1 MLLIAGMIYFSG
13 NFRVQCLLMKFFS
26 TFILVF
32 LSLFAV
38 AQTDSTKVKVY
49 LTRITMD
56 VNDIQDPLLFASSID
71 ISLKP
76 TKQNEKYAT
85 HNLLGSME
93 IGDVRT
99 VQMDLIPTKIE
110 KSAITGSLINFTFR
124 SRSVDDFIG
133 VFNFIFEF
141 SDGTN
146 YPFRLGR
153 IAIGNDIKLNSIS
166 RTIFIR

>member
-1 MLLIAGMIYFSG
+1 
-13 NFRVQCLLMKFFS
+13 MKLYS
-26 TFILVF
+26 TFFLVF
-32 LSLFAV
+32 LSFFAV
-38 AQTDSTKVKVY
+38 AQSDSSQKQIY

-56 VNDIQDPLLFASSID
+56 INDIQDALLFASSID

-76 TKQNEKYAT
+76 TKQKEKYAT
-85 HNLLGSME
+85 HILLGSME
-93 IGDVRT
+93 LGDVRT
-99 VQMDLIPTKIE
+99 VQMDLIDK
-110 KSAITGSLINFTFR
+110 KLDKLAITSSLINFTFK

-146 YPFRLGR
+146 FPYRLGR

-166 RTIFIR
+166 RTIYIR

>member
-1 MLLIAGMIYFSG
+1 
-13 NFRVQCLLMKFFS
+13 MKYL
-26 TFILVF
+26 FIF
-32 LSLFAV
+32 LAIITAHFANG
-38 AQTDSTKVKVY
+38 QTAPTKADVY

-56 VNDIQDPLLFASSID
+56 VSNIEDPLLFASSMD

-76 TKQNEKYAT
+76 TKVSEKYAL
-85 HNLLGSME
+85 HNLIGSME

-99 VQMDLIPTKIE
+99 VQMDLLLKNIA
-110 KSAITGSLINFTFR
+110 KSSISSSLINFTFK

-146 YPFRLGR
+146 YPYRLGR
-153 IAIGNDIKLNSIS
+153 IAIGNDLKLSSIS
-166 RTIFIR
+166 RTIYIR

>member
-1 MLLIAGMIYFSG
+1 MKLYSTLFLI
-13 NFRVQCLLMKFFS
+13 
-26 TFILVF
+26 F
-32 LSLFAV
+32 LSIFAL
-38 AQTDSTKVKVY
+38 AQSDSTKKQVV

-56 VNDIQDPLLFASSID
+56 INDIQDALLFASSID

-85 HNLLGSME
+85 HILLGSME
-93 IGDVRT
+93 LGDVRT
-99 VQMDLIPTKIE
+99 VQMDLIDKKID
-110 KSAITGSLINFTFR
+110 KTAITSSLINFTFK

-146 YPFRLGR
+146 YPYRLGR

-166 RTIFIR
+166 RTIYIR

>member
-1 MLLIAGMIYFSG
+1 
-13 NFRVQCLLMKFFS
+13 MKLYSTVFF
-26 TFILVF
+26 VF

-38 AQTDSTKVKVY
+38 AQLDSTKKQVV

-56 VNDIQDPLLFASSID
+56 INEIQDPLLFASSID

-76 TKQNEKYAT
+76 TKLKDKYAT
-85 HNLLGSME
+85 HTLLGSME
-93 IGDVRT
+93 LGDVRT
-99 VQMDLIPTKIE
+99 VQMDLMDTKME
-110 KSAITGSLINFTFR
+110 KSAIMSSLINFTFK

>member
-1 MLLIAGMIYFSG
+1 
-13 NFRVQCLLMKFFS
+13 MKLCSTLFF
-26 TFILVF
+26 VF
-32 LSLFAV
+32 LTLFAL
-38 AQTDSTKVKVY
+38 AQSDSTKKQVY

-56 VNDIQDPLLFASSID
+56 VNDIQDPLLFASSVD

-76 TKQNEKYAT
+76 SKQNQKYAT

-99 VQMDLIPTKIE
+99 VQMDLMDQKME
-110 KSAITGSLINFTFR
+110 KSAIMSSSINFTFK

-166 RTIFIR
+166 RTIFLR

>member
-1 MLLIAGMIYFSG
+1 MKLYTTICFVLLSI
-13 NFRVQCLLMKFFS
+13 
-26 TFILVF
+26 
-32 LSLFAV
+32 FAV
-38 AQTDSTKVKVY
+38 AQSDSTKKQVY

-56 VNDIQDPLLFASSID
+56 VNDIQDPLLFASSVD

-76 TKQNEKYAT
+76 SKQNQKYAT
-85 HNLLGSME
+85 HSLLGSME

-99 VQMDLIPTKIE
+99 VQMDLMDTKME
-110 KSAITGSLINFTFR
+110 KSAIMSSSINFTFK

-166 RTIFIR
+166 RTIFLR

>member
-1 MLLIAGMIYFSG
+1 MP
-13 NFRVQCLLMKFFS
+13 MKLFTTLCF
-26 TFILVF
+26 VF
-32 LSLFAV
+32 LSLSAM
-38 AQTDSTKVKVY
+38 AQSDSTKTKVF

-76 TKQNEKYAT
+76 TKQKEKFAT
-85 HNLLGSME
+85 HLLLGSME

-99 VQMDLIPTKIE
+99 VQMDLMPTKIE
-110 KSAITGSLINFTFR
+110 KSAISSSLINFSFK

>member
-1 MLLIAGMIYFSG
+1 
-13 NFRVQCLLMKFFS
+13 MKLYNTVFF
-26 TFILVF
+26 VF

-38 AQTDSTKVKVY
+38 AQSDSTKKQVV

-56 VNDIQDPLLFASSID
+56 INEIQDALLFASSID

-76 TKQNEKYAT
+76 TKLKEKYAT
-85 HNLLGSME
+85 HILLGSME

-99 VQMDLIPTKIE
+99 VQMDLSENKME
-110 KSAITGSLINFTFR
+110 KSAIMSSLINFTFK

-153 IAIGNDIKLNSIS
+153 ITIGNDIKLNSIS

>member
-1 MLLIAGMIYFSG
+1 
-13 NFRVQCLLMKFFS
+13 MKLF
-26 TFILVF
+26 TTLCLVF
-32 LSLFAV
+32 LSVFAL
-38 AQTDSTKVKVY
+38 AQSDSTKSKIY

-56 VNDIQDPLLFASSID
+56 VNEIQDPLLFASSID

-85 HNLLGSME
+85 HTLLGSME

-99 VQMDLIPTKIE
+99 VQLDLIATKME
-110 KSAITGSLINFTFR
+110 KSAMMSSLINFSFK
-124 SRSVDDFIG
+124 SRSVDDFMG

>member
-1 MLLIAGMIYFSG
+1 
-13 NFRVQCLLMKFFS
+13 MKLYTTIFF
-26 TFILVF
+26 LF
-32 LSLFAV
+32 LSLFAL
-38 AQTDSTKVKVY
+38 AQSDSTKKLVV

-56 VNDIQDPLLFASSID
+56 INDIQDALLFASSID

-85 HNLLGSME
+85 HILLGSME
-93 IGDVRT
+93 LGDVRT
-99 VQMDLIPTKIE
+99 VQMDLIDKKID
-110 KSAITGSLINFTFR
+110 KTAITSSLINFTFK

-146 YPFRLGR
+146 YPYRLGR

-166 RTIFIR
+166 RTIYIR

>member
-1 MLLIAGMIYFSG
+1 
-13 NFRVQCLLMKFFS
+13 MKLYSTVFF
-26 TFILVF
+26 VF
-32 LSLFAV
+32 LSIFAV
-38 AQTDSTKVKVY
+38 AQSDSTKKQVV

-56 VNDIQDPLLFASSID
+56 INEIQDPLLFASSID

-76 TKQNEKYAT
+76 TKLKEKYAT
-85 HNLLGSME
+85 HILLGSME

-99 VQMDLIPTKIE
+99 VQMDLSENKME
-110 KSAITGSLINFTFR
+110 KSAIMSSLINFTFK

-153 IAIGNDIKLNSIS
+153 IAIGNDVKLNSIS

>member
-1 MLLIAGMIYFSG
+1 
-13 NFRVQCLLMKFFS
+13 MKLF
-26 TFILVF
+26 TTLCLVF
-32 LSLFAV
+32 LSVFAL
-38 AQTDSTKVKVY
+38 AQSDSTKSKIY

-56 VNDIQDPLLFASSID
+56 VNEIQDPLLFASSID

-85 HNLLGSME
+85 HTLLGSME

-99 VQMDLIPTKIE
+99 VQLDLIATKME
-110 KSAITGSLINFTFR
+110 KSAMMSSLINFSFK

>member
-1 MLLIAGMIYFSG
+1 
-13 NFRVQCLLMKFFS
+13 MKLYS
-26 TFILVF
+26 TFFLVF
-32 LSLFAV
+32 LSFFAV
-38 AQTDSTKVKVY
+38 AQSDSSQKQIY

-56 VNDIQDPLLFASSID
+56 INDIQDPLLFASSID

-85 HNLLGSME
+85 HILLGSME
-93 IGDVRT
+93 LGDVRT
-99 VQMDLIPTKIE
+99 VQMDLIDKKID
-110 KSAITGSLINFTFR
+110 KTAITSSLINFTFK

-146 YPFRLGR
+146 YPYRLGR

-166 RTIFIR
+166 RTIYIR

>member
-1 MLLIAGMIYFSG
+1 
-13 NFRVQCLLMKFFS
+13 MKLYS
-26 TFILVF
+26 TLFLVF
-32 LSLFAV
+32 LSLFAL
-38 AQTDSTKVKVY
+38 AQSDSTKKQVV

-56 VNDIQDPLLFASSID
+56 INDIQDALLFASSID

-85 HNLLGSME
+85 HILLGSME
-93 IGDVRT
+93 LGDVRT
-99 VQMDLIPTKIE
+99 VQMDLIDKKID
-110 KSAITGSLINFTFR
+110 KTAITSSLINFTFK

-146 YPFRLGR
+146 YPYRLGR

-166 RTIFIR
+166 RTIYIR

>member
-1 MLLIAGMIYFSG
+1 
-13 NFRVQCLLMKFFS
+13 MKLYSTVFF
-26 TFILVF
+26 VF

-38 AQTDSTKVKVY
+38 AQSDSTKKQVV

-56 VNDIQDPLLFASSID
+56 INEIQDALLFASSID

-76 TKQNEKYAT
+76 TKLKEKYAT
-85 HNLLGSME
+85 HILLGSME

-99 VQMDLIPTKIE
+99 VQMDLSENKME
-110 KSAITGSLINFTFR
+110 KSAIMSSLINFTFK

>member
-1 MLLIAGMIYFSG
+1 
-13 NFRVQCLLMKFFS
+13 MKLYS
-26 TFILVF
+26 TLFLVF
-32 LSLFAV
+32 LSLFAL
-38 AQTDSTKVKVY
+38 AQSDSTKKQVV

-56 VNDIQDPLLFASSID
+56 INDIQDALLFASSID

-85 HNLLGSME
+85 HILLGSME
-93 IGDVRT
+93 LGDVRT
-99 VQMDLIPTKIE
+99 VQMDLIDKKID
-110 KSAITGSLINFTFR
+110 KTAITSSLINFTFK

-146 YPFRLGR
+146 YPYRLGR

>member
-1 MLLIAGMIYFSG
+1 
-13 NFRVQCLLMKFFS
+13 MKLYSTVFFV
-26 TFILVF
+26 FISF
-32 LSLFAV
+32 FAS
-38 AQTDSTKVKVY
+38 AQLDSTKKQVV

-56 VNDIQDPLLFASSID
+56 INEIQDPLLFASSID

-76 TKQNEKYAT
+76 TKLKDKYAT
-85 HNLLGSME
+85 HTLLGSME
-93 IGDVRT
+93 LGDVRT
-99 VQMDLIPTKIE
+99 VQMDLMDTKME
-110 KSAITGSLINFTFR
+110 KSAIMSSLINFTFK

>member
-1 MLLIAGMIYFSG
+1 
-13 NFRVQCLLMKFFS
+13 MKLYS
-26 TFILVF
+26 TLFLVF
-32 LSLFAV
+32 LSIFAV
-38 AQTDSTKVKVY
+38 AQSDSTKKQVV

-56 VNDIQDPLLFASSID
+56 INDIQDPLLFASSID

-76 TKQNEKYAT
+76 SKQNQKYAT
-85 HNLLGSME
+85 HSLIGSME

-99 VQMDLIPTKIE
+99 VQLDLMETKME
-110 KSAITGSLINFTFR
+110 KSAIMSSSINFTFR

-146 YPFRLGR
+146 YPYRLGR

>member
-1 MLLIAGMIYFSG
+1 
-13 NFRVQCLLMKFFS
+13 MKLCSTLFF
-26 TFILVF
+26 VF
-32 LSLFAV
+32 LTLFAL
-38 AQTDSTKVKVY
+38 AQSDSTKKQVY

-56 VNDIQDPLLFASSID
+56 VNDIQDPLLFASSVD

-76 TKQNEKYAT
+76 SKQNQKYAT

-99 VQMDLIPTKIE
+99 VQMDLMDQKME
-110 KSAITGSLINFTFR
+110 KSAIMSSSINFTFK

-166 RTIFIR
+166 RTIFIL

>member
-1 MLLIAGMIYFSG
+1 MKLYTTICFVLLSI
-13 NFRVQCLLMKFFS
+13 
-26 TFILVF
+26 
-32 LSLFAV
+32 FAV
-38 AQTDSTKVKVY
+38 AQSDSTKKQVY

-76 TKQNEKYAT
+76 SKQPEKYAT
-85 HNLLGSME
+85 HTLIGSME

-99 VQMDLIPTKIE
+99 VQMDLMATKME
-110 KSAITGSLINFTFR
+110 KSAIMSSSINFTFR

-141 SDGTN
+141 SDGSN

-166 RTIFIR
+166 RTIYIR

>member
-1 MLLIAGMIYFSG
+1 
-13 NFRVQCLLMKFFS
+13 MKLYTTLCFV
-26 TFILVF
+26 LV
-32 LSLFAV
+32 SLFAV
-38 AQTDSTKVKVY
+38 AQTDSTKSKVY

-56 VNDIQDPLLFASSID
+56 VIDIQDPLLFASSID

-76 TKQNEKYAT
+76 SKQSEKYAT
-85 HNLLGSME
+85 HSLIGSME

-99 VQMDLIPTKIE
+99 VQMDLMEAKME
-110 KSAITGSLINFTFR
+110 KSAIMSSLINFTFR

-146 YPFRLGR
+146 YPYRLGR
-153 IAIGNDIKLNSIS
+153 IAIGNDVKLNSIS

>member
-1 MLLIAGMIYFSG
+1 
-13 NFRVQCLLMKFFS
+13 MKLFS
-26 TFILVF
+26 TIFFVF
-32 LSLFAV
+32 LSLFAA
-38 AQTDSTKVKVY
+38 AQLDSAKKQVV
-49 LTRITMD
+49 LTRVTMD

-85 HNLLGSME
+85 HSLLGSME

-99 VQMDLIPTKIE
+99 VQMDLIATKIE
-110 KSAITGSLINFTFR
+110 KSAIMSSTINFTFK

-166 RTIFIR
+166 RTIFLR

>member
-1 MLLIAGMIYFSG
+1 
-13 NFRVQCLLMKFFS
+13 MKLFTTICF
-26 TFILVF
+26 VF

-38 AQTDSTKVKVY
+38 AQSDSTKKQVY

-76 TKQNEKYAT
+76 SKQNQKYAT
-85 HNLLGSME
+85 HSLLGSME

-99 VQMDLIPTKIE
+99 VQMDLMTTKME
-110 KSAITGSLINFTFR
+110 KSAIMSSSINFTFK

-146 YPFRLGR
+146 YPFRLGS

-166 RTIFIR
+166 RTIFLR

>member
-1 MLLIAGMIYFSG
+1 
-13 NFRVQCLLMKFFS
+13 
-26 TFILVF
+26 
-32 LSLFAV
+32 
-38 AQTDSTKVKVY
+38 
-49 LTRITMD
+49 MD

-76 TKQNEKYAT
+76 TKQKEKYAT

-93 IGDVRT
+93 MGDVRT
-99 VQMDLIPTKIE
+99 VQMDLMVSKIE
-110 KSAITGSLINFTFR
+110 KSAITSSLINFSFK

-153 IAIGNDIKLNSIS
+153 IAIGNDFKLSSIS
-166 RTIFIR
+166 RTIFIQ

>member
-1 MLLIAGMIYFSG
+1 
-13 NFRVQCLLMKFFS
+13 MKLYSTVFF
-26 TFILVF
+26 VF

-38 AQTDSTKVKVY
+38 AQSDSTKKQVV

-56 VNDIQDPLLFASSID
+56 INEIQDALLFASSID

-76 TKQNEKYAT
+76 TKLKEKYAT
-85 HNLLGSME
+85 HILLGSME

-99 VQMDLIPTKIE
+99 VQMDLSENKME
-110 KSAITGSLINFTFR
+110 KSAIMSSLINFTFK

-153 IAIGNDIKLNSIS
+153 IAIGNDIKLTSIS
-166 RTIFIR
+166 RTIYIR

>member
-1 MLLIAGMIYFSG
+1 
-13 NFRVQCLLMKFFS
+13 MKLYSTVFF
-26 TFILVF
+26 VF
-32 LSLFAV
+32 LSVFAV
-38 AQTDSTKVKVY
+38 AQSDSTKKQIY

-56 VNDIQDPLLFASSID
+56 INEIQDPLLFASSID

-76 TKQNEKYAT
+76 TKLKEKYAT
-85 HNLLGSME
+85 HSLIGSME
-93 IGDVRT
+93 MGDVGT
-99 VQMDLIPTKIE
+99 VQMDLSNNKME
-110 KSAITGSLINFTFR
+110 KSAITSSLINFTFK

-146 YPFRLGR
+146 FPFRLGR

-166 RTIFIR
+166 RTIYIR

>member
-1 MLLIAGMIYFSG
+1 
-13 NFRVQCLLMKFFS
+13 MKLFS
-26 TFILVF
+26 TIFFVF
-32 LSLFAV
+32 LSLFAA
-38 AQTDSTKVKVY
+38 AQLDSAKKQVV
-49 LTRITMD
+49 LTRVTMD

-76 TKQNEKYAT
+76 TRQNEKYAT
-85 HNLLGSME
+85 HSLLGSME
-93 IGDVRT
+93 LGDVRT
-99 VQMDLIPTKIE
+99 VQMDLIATKIE
-110 KSAITGSLINFTFR
+110 KSAIMSSTINFTFK

-146 YPFRLGR
+146 YPFRIGR

-166 RTIFIR
+166 RTIFLR

>member
-1 MLLIAGMIYFSG
+1 
-13 NFRVQCLLMKFFS
+13 MKLYS
-26 TFILVF
+26 TLFLVF
-32 LSLFAV
+32 LSLFAL
-38 AQTDSTKVKVY
+38 AQSDSTKKQVV

-56 VNDIQDPLLFASSID
+56 INDIQDALLFASSID

-76 TKQNEKYAT
+76 TKQIEKYAT
-85 HNLLGSME
+85 HILLGSME
-93 IGDVRT
+93 LGDVRT
-99 VQMDLIPTKIE
+99 VQMDLIDKKID
-110 KSAITGSLINFTFR
+110 KTAITSSLINFTFK

-146 YPFRLGR
+146 YPYRLGR

-166 RTIFIR
+166 RTIYIR

>member
-1 MLLIAGMIYFSG
+1 
-13 NFRVQCLLMKFFS
+13 MKLYS
-26 TFILVF
+26 TLFLVF
-32 LSLFAV
+32 LSIFAL
-38 AQTDSTKVKVY
+38 AQSDSTKKQVV

-56 VNDIQDPLLFASSID
+56 INDIQDALLFASSID

-85 HNLLGSME
+85 HTLLGSME
-93 IGDVRT
+93 LGDVRT
-99 VQMDLIPTKIE
+99 VQMDLIDKKID
-110 KSAITGSLINFTFR
+110 KTAITSSLINFTFK

-146 YPFRLGR
+146 YPYRLGR

-166 RTIFIR
+166 RTIYIR

>member
-1 MLLIAGMIYFSG
+1 
-13 NFRVQCLLMKFFS
+13 MKLYSTVFF
-26 TFILVF
+26 VF

-38 AQTDSTKVKVY
+38 AQSDSTKKQVY

-56 VNDIQDPLLFASSID
+56 INDIQDPLLFASSID

-76 TKQNEKYAT
+76 SKQNQKYAT
-85 HNLLGSME
+85 HSLIGSME

-99 VQMDLIPTKIE
+99 VQLDLMETKME
-110 KSAITGSLINFTFR
+110 KSAIMSSSINFTFK

-146 YPFRLGR
+146 YPYRLGR

>member
-1 MLLIAGMIYFSG
+1 
-13 NFRVQCLLMKFFS
+13 MKFS
-26 TFILVF
+26 TTIFFVF
-32 LSLFAV
+32 LSIFAL
-38 AQTDSTKVKVY
+38 AQSDSTKKQVY

-56 VNDIQDPLLFASSID
+56 VNDIQDPLLFASSVD

-76 TKQNEKYAT
+76 SKQNQKYAS
-85 HNLLGSME
+85 HNLIGSME

-99 VQMDLIPTKIE
+99 VQMDLMDTKME
-110 KSAITGSLINFTFR
+110 KSAIMSSSINFTFK

-166 RTIFIR
+166 RTIFLR